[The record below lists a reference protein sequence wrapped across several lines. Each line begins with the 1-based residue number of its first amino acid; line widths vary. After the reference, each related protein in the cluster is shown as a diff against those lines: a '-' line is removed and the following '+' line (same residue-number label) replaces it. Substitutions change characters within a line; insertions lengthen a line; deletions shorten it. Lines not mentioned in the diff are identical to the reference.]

1 MKKVTIYWNTKNSG
15 IIDRIRQR
23 YNISQGMNVNGETD
37 VEVNDKQLQELQEVE
52 KRGFIKLRFKPQAK

>member
-1 MKKVTIYWNTKNSG
+1 MKVTIYWTTKDSG

-23 YNISQGMNVNGETD
+23 YNISQGMTVNGETD
-37 VEVNDKQLQELQEVE
+37 VEVNEQQLDELREVE